1 MGRHEIRLRR
11 SQMTSRMMDR
21 YKNYPEVMRR
31 YEREQQFKKL
41 IKGITLILF
50 LLSLFL
56 MTYLIVKMEKKQ
68 DNDKE
73 TQRIELSYTSYGS
86 KKTPS
91 SRTARQKSD
100 VTQPG
105 IMCKFITCNYRV

>member
-31 YEREQQFKKL
+31 FEREQQFKKL
-41 IKGITLILF
+41 IKGITLVLF

-56 MTYLIVKMEKKQ
+56 MIYLVVKI
-68 DNDKE
+68 DNNKDKINDE
-73 TQRIELSYTSYGS
+73 VKIELGKSTEDKINSGS
-86 KKTPS
+86 KINIS
-91 SRTARQKSD
+91 
-100 VTQPG
+100 
-105 IMCKFITCNYRV
+105 

>member
-11 SQMTSRMMDR
+11 SQMTSRMMER

-50 LLSLFL
+50 MLSLFL
-56 MTYLIVKMEKKQ
+56 MVYLIVKMEKKQ
-68 DNDKE
+68 VEQKE
-73 TQRIELSYTSYGS
+73 NQKIELSHSIYGNQ
-86 KKTPS
+86 KTPA

-100 VTQPG
+100 AIEFGAMYQSPAR
-105 IMCKFITCNYRV
+105 YHRV